1 MSSISGSWLR
11 FALAA
16 GILFG
21 AGCGSGGESTSGS
34 PSNPQAVAPTITT
47 AAALNG
53 AVVVSLSSSTSGATI
68 YYTVDGSTPT
78 SSSQIYEA
86 PFLVASSLTVKAI
99 AEAPGDSNSGV
110 ASQNFAPNIPSGA
123 LVWSDEFSNSTSSI
137 AQPNPAVWT
146 YDTGTGGWG
155 NEELE
160 DYCAWNSSLLPC
172 STAAPNVYVGTDGYL
187 HIVAEQPSTGV
198 YTSTRIKTEGLF
210 SFQDGRIE
218 FRAQVP
224 EAQGFWPAA
233 WLLGNNI
240 TTANWPAC
248 GEMDVL
254 ERIDAAGTPDWNEG
268 SIHGTGFTGGN
279 LGTVYSFPDGQTAAG
294 WHTYGMI
301 WSKGSVAYYV
311 DDPTQPYVTYTP
323 SSIAGLGVRGQ
334 SPDRFPAQTQGNNF
348 VVQVSANGE
357 VGQVYLFGGGSH
369 AVCLDGESGH
379 LIWSEKVPGLSR
391 QGSPG
396 AGPVIAGSTLVY
408 MGGGGFFKAYGLN
421 LQTGKMKW
429 VLEKRSPALA
439 SGSNDVFLA
448 TQGGLGA
455 IAVDAETGKV
465 KWAHRTV
472 EVGGTLTKIVYSEGR
487 LYSDS
492 AQVLDARDGH
502 PIIKLAVDPDV
513 ILANGGK
520 VYMTGDSIPL
530 MAVNAQTGK
539 TLWSAPNPLR
549 PSPKTRHDVY
559 LAASRRY
566 VVATFYD
573 TLAFQAQHG
582 VLRVYESVSGRL
594 LWEKQLASDSGL
606 PPDLVGTDNDRVYLL
621 EPAENG
627 SEETG
632 VTAFDAESGKQLWTY
647 HARRLEGPVVF
658 ASNILFVFSDDG
670 AAPEYTSLYALDCKT
685 GSLLWKFAF

>member
-86 PFLVASSLTVKAI
+86 PFLVASNLTVKAM
-99 AEAPGDSNSGV
+99 AAAPGDSNSGV

-123 LVWSDEFSNSTSSI
+123 LVWSDEFSTQPAPTRSPIPPCGPTTPATGRLGQRRAGRLLRVELLGLAVQPLLPTSMWAPTVICTSW
-137 AQPNPAVWT
+137 P
-146 YDTGTGGWG
+146 
-155 NEELE
+155 
-160 DYCAWNSSLLPC
+160 SSLRPA
-172 STAAPNVYVGTDGYL
+172 STPRRESRPRDF
-187 HIVAEQPSTGV
+187 
-198 YTSTRIKTEGLF
+198 F
-210 SFQDGRIE
+210 SFQYGRIE

-254 ERIDAAGTPDWNEG
+254 ERIDERSWHTRLERGLDPRHRLYRRQLRHCVFD
-268 SIHGTGFTGGN
+268 
-279 LGTVYSFPDGQTAAG
+279 FPDGQTAAG

-594 LWEKQLASDSGL
+594 LWEKQLASDSGSARGAS
-606 PPDLVGTDNDRVYLL
+606 PD
-621 EPAENG
+621 
-627 SEETG
+627 S
-632 VTAFDAESGKQLWTY
+632 
-647 HARRLEGPVVF
+647 
-658 ASNILFVFSDDG
+658 
-670 AAPEYTSLYALDCKT
+670 
-685 GSLLWKFAF
+685 

>member
-1 MSSISGSWLR
+1 
-11 FALAA
+11 
-16 GILFG
+16 
-21 AGCGSGGESTSGS
+21 
-34 PSNPQAVAPTITT
+34 
-47 AAALNG
+47 
-53 AVVVSLSSSTSGATI
+53 
-68 YYTVDGSTPT
+68 
-78 SSSQIYEA
+78 
-86 PFLVASSLTVKAI
+86 
-99 AEAPGDSNSGV
+99 
-110 ASQNFAPNIPSGA
+110 
-123 LVWSDEFSNSTSSI
+123 
-137 AQPNPAVWT
+137 
-146 YDTGTGGWG
+146 
-155 NEELE
+155 
-160 DYCAWNSSLLPC
+160 
-172 STAAPNVYVGTDGYL
+172 
-187 HIVAEQPSTGV
+187 
-198 YTSTRIKTEGLF
+198 
-210 SFQDGRIE
+210 
-218 FRAQVP
+218 
-224 EAQGFWPAA
+224 
-233 WLLGNNI
+233 
-240 TTANWPAC
+240 
-248 GEMDVL
+248 
-254 ERIDAAGTPDWNEG
+254 
-268 SIHGTGFTGGN
+268 
-279 LGTVYSFPDGQTAAG
+279 
-294 WHTYGMI
+294 
-301 WSKGSVAYYV
+301 
-311 DDPTQPYVTYTP
+311 
-323 SSIAGLGVRGQ
+323 
-334 SPDRFPAQTQGNNF
+334 
-348 VVQVSANGE
+348 
-357 VGQVYLFGGGSH
+357 
-369 AVCLDGESGH
+369 
-379 LIWSEKVPGLSR
+379 
-391 QGSPG
+391 
-396 AGPVIAGSTLVY
+396 
-408 MGGGGFFKAYGLN
+408 
-421 LQTGKMKW
+421 
-429 VLEKRSPALA
+429 LA